1 LLIASTNP
9 GKLVVEVR
17 EILAGPGFELVSHR
31 AKLRRESGP

>member
-9 GKLVVEVR
+9 GKLVEVR

-31 AKLRRESGP
+31 AKLRREGGP